1 MFQLEIFDNDFLQGI
16 VYPVGNHT
24 DPPFLP
30 APFAL
35 PNQGDSMTYL
45 EVSNYYSL
53 MSASLV
59 HYRAGAFN
67 ITISKEV
74 SMICL

>member
-1 MFQLEIFDNDFLQGI
+1 MFQLEIFDNDFLQGT

-24 DPPFLP
+24 DPPFAP
-30 APFAL
+30 ALFAL
-35 PNQGDSMTYL
+35 PNQGDSMIYL
-45 EVSNYYSL
+45 GVSNYFL
-53 MSASLV
+53 KSASLAY
-59 HYRAGAFN
+59 YRAGAFN

>member
-24 DPPFLP
+24 DPPFVP

-35 PNQGDSMTYL
+35 PNQGDSMIYL
-45 EVSNYYSL
+45 EVSNYFL

-59 HYRAGAFN
+59 HYRAWAFN
-67 ITISKEV
+67 ITTSKEV